1 MNTLF
6 WHIFIDSNVIYFTAF
21 TALSYLFH
29 K

>member
-6 WHIFIDSNVIYFTAF
+6 WHIFIDSHVIYFTAF

>member
-1 MNTLF
+1 F
-6 WHIFIDSNVIYFTAF
+6 WHIFIDSHVIYFTAF

>member
-1 MNTLF
+1 
-6 WHIFIDSNVIYFTAF
+6 IFIDSHVIYFTAF

>member
-6 WHIFIDSNVIYFTAF
+6 WHIFIHSHVIYFTAF

>member
-1 MNTLF
+1 
-6 WHIFIDSNVIYFTAF
+6 HIFIDSHVIYFTAF

>member
-1 MNTLF
+1 
-6 WHIFIDSNVIYFTAF
+6 IDSHVIYFTAF

>member
-6 WHIFIDSNVIYFTAF
+6 WHIFIDLHVIYFTVF

>member
-6 WHIFIDSNVIYFTAF
+6 WHIFIDSHVIYFTTF